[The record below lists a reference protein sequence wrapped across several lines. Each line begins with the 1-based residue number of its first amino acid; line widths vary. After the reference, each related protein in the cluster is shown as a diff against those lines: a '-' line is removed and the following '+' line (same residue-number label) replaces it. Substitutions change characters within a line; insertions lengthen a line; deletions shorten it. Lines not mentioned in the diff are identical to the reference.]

1 MSLSERDCRDLQEAV
16 GLLENPSFLI
26 ELASKLGVPLEK
38 LIGRLPGGA
47 SAMINRA
54 THGALQKAMELAA
67 SSMKLSDGA
76 SDGTALHRR
85 LVTATGAAGG
95 FFGLVGL
102 SVELPVTTTLM
113 LRSIAEIARSQGE
126 DLRDP
131 EARLECVKV
140 FAFGSP
146 STSDDAAESGYY
158 AIRAGLAQGVER
170 FLQKGGGRFV
180 GDLLAKIAARF
191 EGTVLERVA
200 ASGVPILGAA
210 GGAAI
215 NRLFIN
221 HFQKMAR
228 GHFMIRRL
236 ERAHGPAVV
245 REAYESLRTGGP
257 CPPGPVI
264 DVEATPV

>member
-1 MSLSERDCRDLQEAV
+1 MSLSERDCRDLWEAV
-16 GLLENPSFLI
+16 ELLENPSFLI

-38 LIGRLPGGA
+38 LMNRLPGSA

-54 THGALQKAMELAA
+54 THVALRRAMDLAA
-67 SSMKLSDGA
+67 GSVSLSRPGA
-76 SDGTALHRR
+76 DTTALHRR
-85 LVTATGAAGG
+85 MVTVTGAAGG
-95 FFGLVGL
+95 FFGLMGL

-126 DLRDP
+126 DLTDP
-131 EARLECVKV
+131 VARMECMKV
-140 FAFGSP
+140 FALGSP
-146 STSDDAAESGYY
+146 KASDDAAESGYY

-228 GHFMIRRL
+228 GHFTVRRL
-236 ERAHGPAVV
+236 ERAHGTGPV
-245 REAYESLRTGGP
+245 REAYDSLRTGGP

-264 DVEATPV
+264 DVTPV

>member
-1 MSLSERDCRDLQEAV
+1 
-16 GLLENPSFLI
+16 
-26 ELASKLGVPLEK
+26 
-38 LIGRLPGGA
+38 
-47 SAMINRA
+47 MITRATNRA
-54 THGALQKAMELAA
+54 LHKAMDLAV
-67 SSMKLSDGA
+67 SSMKLTDGSSDA
-76 SDGTALHRR
+76 TALHRR
-85 LVTATGAAGG
+85 LVMATGAAGG
-95 FFGLVGL
+95 FFGLAGL

-113 LRSIAEIARSQGE
+113 LRSIAEIARSEGE
-126 DLRDP
+126 DLTNP

-180 GDLLAKIAARF
+180 GELMAKIAARF

-200 ASGVPILGAA
+200 ASGVPVLGAA

-221 HFQKMAR
+221 HFQRMAR
-228 GHFMIRRL
+228 GHFTVRRL
-236 ERAHGPAVV
+236 ERIHGVTPVH
-245 REAYESLRTGGP
+245 EAYVSLRTGGP

-264 DVEATPV
+264 DIG